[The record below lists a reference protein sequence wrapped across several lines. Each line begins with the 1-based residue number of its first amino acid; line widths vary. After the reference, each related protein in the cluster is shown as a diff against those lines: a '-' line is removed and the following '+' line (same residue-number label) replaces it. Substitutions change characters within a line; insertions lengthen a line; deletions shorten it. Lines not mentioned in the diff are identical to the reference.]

1 MNSNQ
6 TRFPLLG
13 RIRNGFTL
21 VELLVVI
28 SIIAILAGLLLPA
41 LARAKQKAQ
50 GVVCIN
56 NQRQLLIAWRLY
68 ADDNNDVLVLNN
80 PDNTFGSK
88 GEHLPSWCLGDMS
101 YGRPDGTNVAL
112 LMSNRVASLGPY
124 VHTEKLFKCP
134 SDRSR
139 TTLADGKSYPRVR
152 SYGMNASMGTRVLWG
167 AGGEVFLKMGEW
179 DRFDRPGWIVLADT
193 HEDSIKSCI
202 FNLVRD
208 SAFGGWEEYPASRH
222 GKAGTLGYVDGHVEM
237 KRWVDSRTL
246 IPITGS
252 IWHPV
257 VNHFG
262 SPDYHYVWLRSFK
275 LQPGYPYSDD
285 F

>member
-41 LARAKQKAQ
+41 LARAKQKAL

-68 ADDNNDVLVLNN
+68 SDDNNDSLVLNN
-80 PDNTFGSK
+80 PDNYGDANGRF
-88 GEHLPSWCLGDMS
+88 PSWCLGDMS

-112 LMSNRVASLGPY
+112 LTSNRVASLGPY
-124 VHTEKLFKCP
+124 VDTERLFKCP

-152 SYGMNASMGTRVLWG
+152 SYGMNACLGTRVLWG

-179 DRFDRPGWIVLADT
+179 DRFSRPGWIVFMDT
-193 HEDSIKSCI
+193 HEDSIRQCI
-202 FNLVRD
+202 FNMVRD
-208 SAFGGWEEYPASRH
+208 FTYGAWENYPAARH
-222 GKAGTLGYVDGHVEM
+222 GRAG
-237 KRWVDSRTL
+237 
-246 IPITGS
+246 
-252 IWHPV
+252 
-257 VNHFG
+257 
-262 SPDYHYVWLRSFK
+262 
-275 LQPGYPYSDD
+275 
-285 F
+285 